1 MIQSS
6 SQTTKQKNHTTAIM
20 KKTKLTP
27 IKAAKI
33 KVLTMPT
40 SFLKLN
46 KCANDEFAITTSGY
60 RVLDAFESRSLSELF
75 VREGRK
81 KLRCIRLNQKSTQ
94 YGSGAKFLTE
104 IYLQFRDGRKFI
116 LDERDRLFEL
126 KEITQTEKL
135 YSPCGVWG
143 LIPKEPIVHV
153 LLSAKMV
160 DFIESIAS
168 EDQLEHVI
176 RTFWHDWLLTKIKPS
191 NPKQP
196 IKIRGEFGV
205 FKATKINSK
214 MVKFDTP

>member
-1 MIQSS
+1 
-6 SQTTKQKNHTTAIM
+6 M